1 MENLRNQ
8 VTSIETQHS
17 ELEAMYAQL
26 SKNYDRSTQTLNDV
40 NKERRQLYED
50 ASRNERLLNEQ
61 ELEIKELKKCYN
73 LERVNY
79 DKIKSRFSQVEIEYE
94 NLEIIKKK
102 EVRKFEIEKETVEQQ
117 LELTQ
122 QTLNRCDDQRKQ
134 WIKRYEEEYDKTLAT
149 LSQLNNLRM
158 DYEDLRA
165 LKNKLESDIR
175 EMDKMNKVKI
185 KQAKEQEERTDA
197 IIRENEKLRIELE
210 GAK

>member
-8 VTSIETQHS
+8 VSSIETQHS
-17 ELEAMYAQL
+17 ELKAMYAQL

>member
-1 MENLRNQ
+1 MKGKPEILTLTEKHQQYSNKNVQLQDEIEAKTEEMENLRNQ
-8 VTSIETQHS
+8 VSSIETQHS

-102 EVRKFEIEKETVEQQ
+102 EVWKFEVEKET
-117 LELTQ
+117 
-122 QTLNRCDDQRKQ
+122 
-134 WIKRYEEEYDKTLAT
+134 I
-149 LSQLNNLRM
+149 
-158 DYEDLRA
+158 DY
-165 LKNKLESDIR
+165 N
-175 EMDKMNKVKI
+175 
-185 KQAKEQEERTDA
+185 
-197 IIRENEKLRIELE
+197 
-210 GAK
+210 